1 MSTPSNLNLL
11 ASPYTSQ
18 RFTSNNQQQQQQQNM
33 MGLMRSPSASISAN
47 SLNLRH
53 QLQQQQIHNDSAS
66 SHRQLIAS
74 MVQNLS
80 FNQTASTA
88 LQSTQSPHINK
99 LTTPSSTPP
108 PQGMPNQLASTSAT
122 QLSAPGSMGPP
133 SAPVSNPHAHRKLFP
148 AMDNNHHLSGGANDM
163 VLLNGN
169 QLDYS
174 QQGHHMSHHH
184 QYQQQQETALE
195 PSRQAP
201 SDLANIAHLKRSDSY
216 FMSDELRSEIIRKNL
231 ILLSMPTQDVAIR
244 KYMKNERRTF
254 LLNKLLMFK
263 LNYKIAN
270 GYFQ

>member
-1 MSTPSNLNLL
+1 
-11 ASPYTSQ
+11 
-18 RFTSNNQQQQQQQNM
+18 
-33 MGLMRSPSASISAN
+33 MRSPSTSISSN
-47 SLNLRH
+47 SINMRH
-53 QLQQQQIHNDSAS
+53 QLQQQQQIHNDSAS

-88 LQSTQSPHINK
+88 LQSTQSPHVNK

-108 PQGMPNQLASTSAT
+108 PQGMPGVPNQLASTSAT

-133 SAPVSNPHAHRKLFP
+133 SAPVSNPNAHRKLFP
-148 AMDNNHHLSGGANDM
+148 VMDNNHHLSGAANDM

-184 QYQQQQETALE
+184 QHVQYQQQQEAALE

-244 KYMKNERRTF
+244 KCIKN
-254 LLNKLLMFK
+254 
-263 LNYKIAN
+263 
-270 GYFQ
+270 

>member
-18 RFTSNNQQQQQQQNM
+18 RFTSNNQQQQQQQQQSM
-33 MGLMRSPSASISAN
+33 MGLMRSPSNSLSAN

-53 QLQQQQIHNDSAS
+53 QFQQQQMPNDPAT

-108 PQGMPNQLASTSAT
+108 PQGIPGAPNQLASTSAT
-122 QLSAPGSMGPP
+122 QLSTPGPMGPP
-133 SAPVSNPHAHRKLFP
+133 SAPVSNPNAHRKLFP
-148 AMDNNHHLSGGANDM
+148 AMDSSHHLTAANDM
-163 VLLNGN
+163 VLLNGS

-174 QQGHHMSHHH
+174 QQGHHLAHHH
-184 QYQQQQETALE
+184 QHVQSLQYQQSEPAIE

-231 ILLSMPTQDVAIR
+231 ILLSLPTQDVAIR
-244 KYMKNERRTF
+244 KFILIYTYLR
-254 LLNKLLMFK
+254 
-263 LNYKIAN
+263 
-270 GYFQ
+270 

>member
-1 MSTPSNLNLL
+1 
-11 ASPYTSQ
+11 
-18 RFTSNNQQQQQQQNM
+18 M

-88 LQSTQSPHINK
+88 LQSTQSPNINK

-108 PQGMPNQLASTSAT
+108 PQRMPGVPNQLASTSAT

-148 AMDNNHHLSGGANDM
+148 AMDNSHHLSGGANDM

-184 QYQQQQETALE
+184 QYQQQQEATLE

-244 KYMKNERRTF
+244 KYIEIERRIF
-254 LLNKLLMFK
+254 LK
-263 LNYKIAN
+263 
-270 GYFQ
+270 